1 MNEIR
6 VRFAPSPTGY
16 LHVGGLRTA
25 LYNFLFA
32 RNQNGKFILRIE
44 DTDRNRFVEGAVENL
59 INTLKWCGLDYDE
72 GPSKEGSYGPYIQS
86 ERLTF
91 YNNSVSELIKNNK
104 AYYCFCTQERL
115 SKLKD
120 EQQKRNEQTM
130 YDKNCLNLSASEIEN
145 NFKSSMPYVIRMNV
159 EHGKT
164 VTVDDIIRGNVEFNS
179 STIDDQI
186 LIKSDGYPTY
196 HLANVVDDH
205 FMKISHVIRGEEW
218 LPSTP
223 KHVLLYDAFGW
234 EKPKFAHLPLLL
246 NPDKSKLSKRQ
257 GDVAVEDYRTK
268 GYLKEALVNFVLLL
282 GWNPGDERE
291 FFYLNEMIKNFSLE
305 RVNKSGAVF
314 NVEKLNWLNAEHL
327 RHKSDNDLLS
337 LLKEEMTASGYIDSD
352 FQDNYLLEVISL
364 MKERVSFIKEIP
376 EKGFYFFKDPVE
388 YESDTVKKRWTTES
402 HNLLAKLKEAFTS
415 LENPS
420 KEDYETALKKT
431 AEELNIG
438 TGKMIHP
445 LRLALSGVGG
455 GPGVYDIAN
464 VIGKE
469 NTLRRIDS
477 ALQKLK

>member
-32 RNQNGKFILRIE
+32 RNKNGKFILRIE
-44 DTDRNRFVEGAVENL
+44 DTDRNRYVEGAVENL

-72 GPSKEGSYGPYIQS
+72 GPSKEGLCGPYIQS

-91 YNNSVSELIKNNK
+91 YNNSVSELIKNKK
-104 AYYCFCTQERL
+104 AYYCFCTPERL

-120 EQQKRNEQTM
+120 GQQKRNEQTM
-130 YDKNCLNLSASEIEN
+130 YDKHCLNLPESEIEN
-145 NFKSSMPYVIRMNV
+145 NLKSSMPYVIRMNV

-164 VTVDDIIRGNVEFNS
+164 VIVDDIIRGVVEFNS

-291 FFYLNEMIKNFSLE
+291 FFYINEMIENFSLE

-327 RHKSDNDLLS
+327 RHKKNEELLL
-337 LLKEEMTASGYIDSD
+337 LLKEEMTAAGYIHSD
-352 FQDNYLLEVISL
+352 FKDSYLIEVISL

-376 EKGFYFFKDPVE
+376 EKGFYFFTDPVE
-388 YESDTVKKRWTTES
+388 YESDTVKKRWTSES
-402 HNLLAKLKEAFTS
+402 HSYLEKLKEAFV
-415 LENPS
+415 LLDNPA
-420 KEDYETALKKT
+420 KEDYEAALKKT
-431 AEELNIG
+431 AEHLNVSV
-438 TGKMIHP
+438 GKLIHP
-445 LRLALSGVGG
+445 LRLAVSGVGG

-464 VIGKE
+464 AIGKE
-469 NTLRRIDS
+469 NTLRRIDN
-477 ALQKLK
+477 ALNKLK